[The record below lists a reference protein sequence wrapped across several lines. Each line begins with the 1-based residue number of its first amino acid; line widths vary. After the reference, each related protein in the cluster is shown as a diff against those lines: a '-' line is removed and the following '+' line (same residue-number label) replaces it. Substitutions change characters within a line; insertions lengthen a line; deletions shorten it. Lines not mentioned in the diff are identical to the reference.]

1 MTMTRIPAAIA
12 ISTVAL
18 LALAGCG
25 GGNDSTSG
33 GAYGG
38 GGETTAESASGGAYG
53 GGGETTAEPASSS
66 PTQAPAAVVAVAP
79 VPKLGKLIVNSGGF
93 TLYNFHKDKGTT
105 SSCYGAC
112 ASFWPP
118 LITEGSPKAE
128 GVPAGM
134 LGTTKRNDGTVQ
146 VTFAGHPIYT
156 FSEDKKP
163 GEANGNDF
171 KAFGGEWYA
180 LMPNGQEP

>member
-53 GGGETTAEPASSS
+53 GGGETTAEPASGGASEG
-66 PTQAPAAVVAVAP
+66 AAVVAVAP
-79 VPKLGKLIVNSGGF
+79 VPKLGKLIVDSGGF

-112 ASFWPP
+112 ANFWPP
-118 LITEGSPKAE
+118 LTTEGSPKAE

-146 VTFAGHPIYT
+146 VTFAGHPLYT